1 MYIWN
6 SQRRSVSGCFYSII
20 SVQCVRCLRYYCYCI
35 ISFSIHWDAVRNP
48 GFRNQ
53 AFEELHLIKVVMQ
66 QDYKCES
73 FFNHNIKTIF
83 LLIFEGF
90 SNVFPHVHAIFSLLF
105 GKHVQNVYERR
116 MKKKHRNEGCSRSS
130 FSVHISEIISTN
142 RWYLVSFFWKLNV
155 RRANINA
162 GNHCISKR

>member
-1 MYIWN
+1 
-6 SQRRSVSGCFYSII
+6 
-20 SVQCVRCLRYYCYCI
+20 
-35 ISFSIHWDAVRNP
+35 
-48 GFRNQ
+48 
-53 AFEELHLIKVVMQ
+53 MQ

-116 MKKKHRNEGCSRSS
+116 MKKNIEMKVVHVQRSHFRDYFHQSLVFSFILLEIECTQSKYKRWQSLHLQEIENESDKKALQGKHDAK
-130 FSVHISEIISTN
+130 VQ
-142 RWYLVSFFWKLNV
+142 
-155 RRANINA
+155 
-162 GNHCISKR
+162 

>member
-1 MYIWN
+1 MNIWN

-20 SVQCVRCLRYYCYCI
+20 SVQCVHCLRYYCYCI
-35 ISFSIHWDAVRNP
+35 ISFAIHWDAVRNP
-48 GFRNQ
+48 GIRNQ

-66 QDYKCES
+66 QDNKCES

-105 GKHVQNVYERR
+105 GKHVQNVYAKKDGKNIE
-116 MKKKHRNEGCSRSS
+116 MKVVYVQRSHFRDYFHQSLVFS
-130 FSVHISEIISTN
+130 FILLEIECTQ
-142 RWYLVSFFWKLNV
+142 
-155 RRANINA
+155 
-162 GNHCISKR
+162 SKYKCWQSLHLQR